1 MGSEG
6 TKGRGLSSRAV
17 LLLAVAVVAALFGYL
32 AVQFGH
38 FPPEEEPRALCRGLG
53 TQVDSLD
60 VINGAN
66 GFTKSGP
73 AWIAALGWSGL
84 RSDVASQERIA
95 VAVAADVDGYQR
107 MVAELAPDDR
117 AALDHLRT
125 AALEPDGLTHDPA
138 HPDTVLALRRLTD
151 LSASCGIAG

>member
-6 TKGRGLSSRAV
+6 TGRGLSSRTV
-17 LLLAVAVVAALFGYL
+17 LLIAVAVVAALFGL
-32 AVQFGH
+32 FAVQLGH
-38 FPPEEEPRALCRGLG
+38 FPPDDDPSALCRGLG

-60 VINGAN
+60 IIRGAN
-66 GFTKSGP
+66 GFSQSGP
-73 AWIAALGWSGL
+73 AWIAALGWDGL

-95 VAVAADVDGYQR
+95 TAVAVDVDGYQR

-151 LSASCGIAG
+151 LGTSCGIA